1 MEAPSDGLLVK
12 PNINAKTA
20 KSYLILNNTIKSA
33 LNTGMAVLTAE
44 LAGEALFFC
53 LQLHADEANG
63 SIQWKMTHQS
73 RLYVKTADNCN
84 NSYSFL
90 DTFR

>member
-12 PNINAKTA
+12 SNINAKTA

-53 LQLHADEANG
+53 LQLHADEAIG
-63 SIQWKMTHQS
+63 SIQRKMTH
-73 RLYVKTADNCN
+73 
-84 NSYSFL
+84 
-90 DTFR
+90 